1 VKSCFAS
8 PREETG
14 AMVEAGTAGKDA
26 GAGFGGGLCAGLCA
40 NAGKLGP
47 AASKHV
53 SKDASKDASKDLA
66 PCEAWR
72 FAATTDLRSFKEHR
86 GMKHL
91 AVPQRVFMMVF
102 APRHGVPTGR
112 FDFHQLVQRAV
123 NPCCYTDRSRRAA
136 TRMANLGDQPG
147 ERPFRGQPSKFGSEG
162 GHKVFVIGRTANE
175 TGSLARAPFLDN
187 YMRRRLG
194 CSRFDG

>member
-14 AMVEAGTAGKDA
+14 AIVEAGMAGKDD
-26 GAGFGGGLCAGLCA
+26 GAGFGEGFCAGLCA
-40 NAGKLGP
+40 KAGKLGP
-47 AASKHV
+47 AASKN
-53 SKDASKDASKDLA
+53 ASIAASRDLA
-66 PCEAWR
+66 SGEAWR
-72 FAATTDLRSFKEHR
+72 FAATTLKSFKEHR

-102 APRHGVPTGR
+102 APRDGVPTGR
-112 FDFHQLVQRAV
+112 FDSHQLVQRAV
-123 NPCCYTDRSRRAA
+123 NPCCYTDPVDVPRQEI
-136 TRMANLGDQPG
+136 ANLGDQPG

-162 GHKVFVIGRTANE
+162 GHKVFVIGQTGNE
-175 TGSLARAPFLDN
+175 TGSLARASFLDN